1 MGAVS
6 RNGNQAAIGN
16 VRDEMNTLRG
26 HLFEAVEATGMPPT
40 QESAFKGLIRT
51 FTYDAQ
57 TAIEASLRRG
67 A

>member
-6 RNGNQAAIGN
+6 RNGHQAAIGN

-26 HLFEAVEATGMPPT
+26 HLFEAVEATGMPAT

-51 FTYDAQ
+51 YT
-57 TAIEASLRRG
+57 
-67 A
+67 